1 MFTKRKG
8 IVIGETYLFDVLNE
22 TNMANSTS
30 LVTVVKKE
38 KADTY
43 VVVSVNCGDVFRT
56 KAKYLTPYVDP
67 KTASVVRCQ
76 YGTTEFNDADIKFF
90 DIVEGTI
97 DMLTDCFKELNIEED
112 IIEQASSLKI
122 INKKMK
128 KKIQKYV
135 DISNYKDNIN
145 VMLNVY
151 SKIKDKL
158 GSNNFNDNIPHAI
171 LEEDNKAVDES
182 EFKEKFDNVVDNYIY
197 GNMDID
203 EFIDDAKET
212 IMNYYPKELLYNK
225 MEFDTNI
232 ANDVINGVVH
242 RMLET
247 DGCIMFAV
255 SMDNDDEWRIKDFVY
270 EGEDA
275 NTSTQ
280 NIFVLANDFKGYI
293 DSLYPELE
301 SDGKCFPKYRFNIIT
316 ISKRKEKESDDNE

>member
-112 IIEQASSLKI
+112 VIEQTSFLKE

-182 EFKEKFDNVVDNYIY
+182 EFEEKFNNVVDNYIY

-203 EFIDDAKET
+203 EFIDNAKET

-301 SDGKCFPKYRFNIIT
+301 SDGKCFPKYRFNIIM
-316 ISKRKEKESDDNE
+316 ISKRKEKESDNNE

>member
-1 MFTKRKG
+1 MF
-8 IVIGETYLFDVLNE
+8 
-22 TNMANSTS
+22 
-30 LVTVVKKE
+30 
-38 KADTY
+38 
-43 VVVSVNCGDVFRT
+43 
-56 KAKYLTPYVDP
+56 
-67 KTASVVRCQ
+67 
-76 YGTTEFNDADIKFF
+76 
-90 DIVEGTI
+90 
-97 DMLTDCFKELNIEED
+97 
-112 IIEQASSLKI
+112 
-122 INKKMK
+122 
-128 KKIQKYV
+128 
-135 DISNYKDNIN
+135 
-145 VMLNVY
+145 NVY

-203 EFIDDAKET
+203 EFIDNAKET